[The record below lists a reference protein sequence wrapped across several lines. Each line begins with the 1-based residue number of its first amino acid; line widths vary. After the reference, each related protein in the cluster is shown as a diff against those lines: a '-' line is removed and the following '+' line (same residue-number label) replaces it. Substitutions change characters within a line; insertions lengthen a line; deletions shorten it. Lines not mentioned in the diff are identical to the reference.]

1 MKKQIYYADLTPC
14 DNMDDYKEAAFVPQF
29 VLDDT
34 KKFDTKPPIGVVQ
47 LATHLGWCI
56 VAKWY
61 NNGSTRIYGGTE
73 DAIRAGVSIL
83 GGCCDSGDC
92 GYAFGEEKIF
102 PKKVSEKDVSVFDG
116 YTTEILLRMEQK
128 EEIKVQG
135 TDETFATQATNSLK
149 IEDLK
154 NGDFVAFDYNGNTAV
169 TRLTSDDGDFM
180 YAVGLWHDSN
190 LVGDVDAIWYA
201 DNLKDVNSV
210 SPITNLH
217 YVTIDEVKRYVNALT
232 ESFEIREQMQR
243 ESEPKMLPDCVTTED
258 YIKSLTNKLTLT
270 LQAKNHDYNSAFSE
284 MFDELGIDYAYGKL
298 REKMNR
304 IKVLRSKPN
313 MVKNEGLEDALLDT
327 AGYAILTLV
336 ELKKRKSNDTH

>member
-1 MKKQIYYADLTPC
+1 MEYHEIGERFEYDGVMLEVVEFGIKDDCPFCYFFDKKCNLSELPCGAGSRLDKKHVIYKLVEQCKPKENNNMKKQIYYADLTPC

-29 VLDDT
+29 VTDDT
-34 KKFDTKPPIGVVQ
+34 KEFDTKPPIGVVQ

-73 DAIRAGVSIL
+73 NTIRAGVSIL

-128 EEIKVQG
+128 TEIKVEG
-135 TDETFATQATNSLK
+135 TDKTFATQVTNPQSDEEIYGSLLDK
-149 IEDLK
+149 LFTTYKAKD
-154 NGDFVAFDYNGNTAV
+154 ADYG
-169 TRLTSDDGDFM
+169 
-180 YAVGLWHDSN
+180 
-190 LVGDVDAIWYA
+190 
-201 DNLKDVNSV
+201 
-210 SPITNLH
+210 
-217 YVTIDEVKRYVNALT
+217 
-232 ESFEIREQMQR
+232 
-243 ESEPKMLPDCVTTED
+243 
-258 YIKSLTNKLTLT
+258 
-270 LQAKNHDYNSAFSE
+270 SAFAE

-304 IKVLRSKPN
+304 IKVLRKQPN
-313 MVKNEGLEDALLDT
+313 MVENEGLEDALLDT

-336 ELKKRKSNDTH
+336 ELKKRKNGMD